1 MVIPTVRQLLRSQC
15 IHQSAT
21 TLRTLASELSNTD
34 YFVRMAPINRWD
46 YLALGSNEPDGLKG
60 EKCKKEK
67 KSSAWTKVL
76 SHGSL
81 CDKCSWKVEV
91 TSCQKWPEKGQ
102 LGKGLA
108 PIALEGLM

>member
-67 KSSAWTKVL
+67 RAVHGPKSSHMDHYVINVP
-76 SHGSL
+76 GR
-81 CDKCSWKVEV
+81 
-91 TSCQKWPEKGQ
+91 
-102 LGKGLA
+102 
-108 PIALEGLM
+108 